1 MLRRKNY
8 QDKKYVS
15 YDKTYSFPFFCF
27 IFVGLLNKTHS
38 YNTMILGNTML
49 NPSKD
54 CHIRL
59 RLIHNIDNYKNLNDN
74 PL

>member
-1 MLRRKNY
+1 MLRCKKY

-15 YDKTYSFPFFCF
+15 YDKTYHFPSFYF
-27 IFVGLLNKTHS
+27 IFMGLLNKTYP

-54 CHIRL
+54 YYI
-59 RLIHNIDNYKNLNDN
+59 
-74 PL
+74 